1 VERHKWA
8 YEEKRAS
15 MQVALLHDDLAGG
28 GAETLGT
35 RGRMEGS
42 SSSSAVRRR
51 LVTAVRCPRKYV
63 LQQHSSREEEEACN
77 RM

>member
-1 VERHKWA
+1 
-8 YEEKRAS
+8 
-15 MQVALLHDDLAGG
+15 MQAALLHDNLAGG

-35 RGRMEGS
+35 RGRMEG